1 MTKVTNINARSGQT
15 IVDGA
20 MEKLAAYAAELGLAV
35 DQKGRWAYYR
45 DGSTLDLRVTFVVGG
60 AEGLEEKEKTTFALY
75 ARSYGLEATDYGN
88 VIKSSGKDYKL
99 VGFNTKARRYPFLM
113 EEVAT
118 GKRIRFGE
126 MAKDR
131 IIAARGK

>member
-1 MTKVTNINARSGQT
+1 MTKVTNINARNGQQ

-35 DQKGRWAYYR
+35 APKGNWVYYR
-45 DGSTLDLRVTFVVGG
+45 DGTTLEMRLQFVVGG
-60 AEGLEEKEKTTFALY
+60 NDGLEEKEKTSFALY
-75 ARSYGLEATDYGN
+75 SRSYGLEPGDFHA